1 MYVLRIDRPKQ
12 ALEDYHPK
20 GTRVTIEFEYEEM
33 ILLEHALCSYEEQG
47 KVNSKEDK
55 SFFWQFCALRDFCKQ
70 GGMTSWI
77 AEHYSLLFGEKRTEE
92 EKTDEE

>member
-20 GTRVTIEFEYEEM
+20 GTKVTIELDYHEM

-47 KVNSKEDK
+47 EIKTEEDK
-55 SFFWQFCALRDFCKQ
+55 FTFWQFCALRDFCKQ
-70 GGMTSWI
+70 GSMTSWI
-77 AEHYSLLFGEKRTEE
+77 PEHYNLLFGA
-92 EKTDEE
+92 EKTDKE

>member
-20 GTRVTIEFEYEEM
+20 GTEVTIELDYNEM
-33 ILLEHALCSYEEQG
+33 ILLEHALCSYEKQG
-47 KVNSKEDK
+47 GIKTEEDK
-55 SFFWQFCALRDFCKQ
+55 FFFWQFCALRDFCKQ
-70 GGMTSWI
+70 GVMTSWI
-77 AEHYSLLFGEKRTEE
+77 AEHYNLLFGE